1 MLCMSRVVVHRLCQ
15 QSRGGK
21 RDLGAFNNIVDW
33 LDLGE
38 EEDSLQL
45 VPTNE
50 QSLSE
55 F

>member
-1 MLCMSRVVVHRLCQ
+1 MNRLCQ

-21 RDLGAFNNIVDW
+21 KDLRAFNNQLLFDW